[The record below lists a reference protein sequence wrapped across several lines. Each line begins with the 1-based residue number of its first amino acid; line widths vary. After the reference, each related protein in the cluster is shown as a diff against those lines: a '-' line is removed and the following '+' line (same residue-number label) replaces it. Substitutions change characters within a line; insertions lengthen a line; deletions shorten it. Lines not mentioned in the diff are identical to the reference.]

1 MNQARRAFLGTATI
15 FSALGLLRM
24 LPGCS
29 QPTARLDPAQPT
41 KGNSNDPNGSS
52 GANGTSDTKGMP
64 TPTDDDEFVDQAPT
78 ETPPVDAEVGN
89 AEWTAKAKAFLS
101 ANVGGVAY
109 TATAPGP
116 FPGKE
121 RSHVPDLKVQSDGVA
136 VVVVNHV
143 MDAGSSGT
151 DAGSDAGDAGG
162 DAGYV
167 DAAVRP
173 VHYVSTIWIQ
183 DDKGRVLFMR
193 SFAPTDPSPPF
204 VAMRIPEGVQT
215 LTAYEHCNLH
225 GTWASAPV

>member
-24 LPGCS
+24 LPGCT
-29 QPTARLDPAQPT
+29 QTADRLEPVQPT
-41 KGNSNDPNGSS
+41 KGSGSADK
-52 GANGTSDTKGMP
+52 GAAAP
-64 TPTDDDEFVDQAPT
+64 TPTDDDEFVDQAPA
-78 ETPPVDAEVGN
+78 ETPPVEAELEN
-89 AEWTAKAKAFLS
+89 AAWTEKAKTLEA

-109 TATAPGP
+109 TAAAPGP

-121 RSHVPDLKVQSDGVA
+121 RSHVPDLKVQSDGIA

-143 MDAGSSGT
+143 MDGGSTGT
-151 DAGSDAGDAGG
+151 DGGAGDAAADA
-162 DAGYV
+162 DAGYA

-173 VHYVSTIWIQ
+173 VHYVSTIWIK

-193 SFAPTDPSPPF
+193 SFAPTDPAPPF
-204 VAMRIPEGVQT
+204 LAMKIPEGVKT

-225 GTWASAPV
+225 GVWASQPV